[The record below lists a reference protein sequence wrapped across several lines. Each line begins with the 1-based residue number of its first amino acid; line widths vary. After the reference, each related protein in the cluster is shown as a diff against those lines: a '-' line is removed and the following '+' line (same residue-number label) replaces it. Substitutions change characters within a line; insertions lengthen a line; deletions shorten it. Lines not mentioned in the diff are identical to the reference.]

1 MEESMKTLMTGG
13 EAIARGA
20 YEAGV
25 VFASAYPGTP
35 STEILENIAEHYAEI
50 ISEWAPNEKV
60 ALEAASGAAI
70 AGARSI
76 ASMKHVG
83 VNVAADPLFTV
94 AYTGVRGGLVLI
106 SADEPGMHSSQN
118 EQDNR
123 RYAVAA
129 KVPLFEPSDSQEC
142 IDMMQQA
149 YAVSEEFD
157 TPVIMRITTRVA
169 HSKSIVQLG
178 ERKNVPI
185 KDYVKDVNKYVT
197 VPAIARNR
205 RRIVETRMA
214 KLKEYSEKTA
224 LNHIEKG
231 GETGVIASG
240 MSYNFAREVFGDS
253 ATYLKLGFTNPLP
266 DSLLADFYKLVDK
279 VYIIEENDPY
289 IQHWV
294 ERLGYQCIGKP
305 VIPPYDE
312 MTPDVLRK
320 AIGGKEL
327 SQVTY
332 DKSLVVPRPP
342 ALCAGCPHRG
352 FFYELAKRKDTVVAG
367 DIGCYSLGFAEPF
380 NGIDYI
386 VCMGAAFGSGHG
398 AKKVLAKAGKHT
410 RVVGVMG
417 DSTFF
422 HTGINGLI
430 EVLYNKSN
438 MICVILDNRTTGMT
452 GHQEH
457 PGTGRDA
464 HREIADGMDIE
475 TIVKALGAKNIAVIN
490 PNDIKQVRTA
500 LDDAYAKDEPSVI
513 ITRWP
518 CVLKPMY
525 DADYKTFGKDLFKKK
540 CFVDTET
547 CVGCKLCIKA
557 GCPAI
562 SIDTETGKSVVD
574 KLACVGCSVCAQIC
588 PKNAIQFAE
597 DVK

>member
-1 MEESMKTLMTGG
+1 MKAIMTGD

-25 VFASAYPGTP
+25 AFASSYPGTP
-35 STEILENIAEHYAEI
+35 STEILQNIADHYSDI
-50 ISEWAPNEKV
+50 NSEWAPNEKV
-60 ALEAASGAAI
+60 ALEAAAGASI
-70 AGARSI
+70 GGARSI

-123 RYAVAA
+123 WYAVSA
-129 KVPLFEPSDSQEC
+129 KVPMFEPSDSQEC
-142 IDMMQQA
+142 IDMMSAA
-149 YAVSEEFD
+149 YDVSEEFD
-157 TPVIMRITTRVA
+157 TPVLVRITTRIA
-169 HSKSIVQLG
+169 HSKSIVTLSD
-178 ERKNVPI
+178 RKNVPI
-185 KDYVKDVNKYVT
+185 KDYVKEVHKYVA
-197 VPAIARNR
+197 VPAIARAR
-205 RRIVETRMA
+205 RLVVETRME
-214 KLKEYSEKTA
+214 KLKAYSEKSP
-224 LNHIEKG
+224 LNYIEKG
-231 GETGVIASG
+231 GKIGVIASG
-240 MSYNFAREVFGDS
+240 MSYNFAREVFGDT

-266 DSLLADFYKLVDK
+266 DNLLGEFYKLVDI

-289 IQHWV
+289 IQQWV
-294 ERLGYQCIGKP
+294 ERLGYKCIGKP

-320 AIGGKEL
+320 AIRGEEL
-327 SQVTY
+327 CTVEY

-342 ALCAGCPHRG
+342 VLCAGCPHRG

-386 VCMGAAFGSGHG
+386 VCMGAAFSSGHG
-398 AKKVLAKAGKHT
+398 TQQALVAAGKKT

-422 HTGINGLI
+422 HMGINGLI
-430 EVLYNKSN
+430 EVLYNGSKT
-438 MICVILDNRTTGMT
+438 ICVILDNLTTGMT

-457 PGTGRDA
+457 PGTGRNA
-464 HREIADGMDIE
+464 RREPTGEMDIA
-475 TIVKALGAKNIAVIN
+475 TVAKALGAKNVAVVN
-490 PNDIKQVRTA
+490 PNDIKAVRA
-500 LDDAYAKDEPSVI
+500 VLDDAYSKDEPYVI

-518 CVLKPMY
+518 CVLKPMH
-525 DADYKTFGKDLFKKK
+525 DTDYAEFGDDMFKKQYA
-540 CFVDTET
+540 VDED
-547 CVGCKLCIKA
+547 LCIACKQCIRA

-562 SIDTETGKSVVD
+562 SMDTTKKKSFIDKID
-574 KLACVGCSVCAQIC
+574 CVGCSVCSQIC
-588 PKNAIQFAE
+588 PKSAIKISE
-597 DVK
+597 GKK